1 MATTVRFNT
10 VEMRRLTDHVDNM
23 IHRVSDRIADDM
35 RRAVPVDTGVLR
47 STIKARHFRLK
58 SKIWVG
64 TDYWAHV
71 EYGTRPHE
79 IRSHGNYPLRNPRT
93 GQVFSR
99 RVWHPGTQAQ
109 PYIRPSVYRVRDP
122 R

>member
-1 MATTVRFNT
+1 MQIRFNQP
-10 VEMRRLTDHVDNM
+10 EMIRLTDHISGK
-23 IHRVSDRIADDM
+23 IHGVADRIADDM
-35 RRAVPVDTGVLR
+35 RHAVPVDTGRLR
-47 STIKARHFRLK
+47 STIKARHMRLK
-58 SKIWVG
+58 SKIWIG
-64 TDYWAHV
+64 TTYWAHV

-93 GQVFSR
+93 GQVFGR
-99 RVWHPGTQAQ
+99 RVWHPGTSAQ